1 MSYDQPSVP
10 DFLEHYDGIPEVVLG
25 GACNAPSV
33 RENRNAGVD
42 CQPCPEEGCARGGW
56 AARPNR
62 GYSVRNAEGESGGHK
77 AEPASKEMKGKMM
90 K

>member
-1 MSYDQPSVP
+1 MSYDLPSVP

-25 GACNAPSV
+25 GACNAPSL

-42 CQPCPEEGCARGGW
+42 CQPCPEEGCARGGRTLR
-56 AARPNR
+56 ARVVGIKPNPHR
-62 GYSVRNAEGESGGHK
+62 RKG
-77 AEPASKEMKGKMM
+77 KGKMM